1 MMKYKISLDDVLG
14 GTDDIRIANAVRKL
28 TMADHTNTVF
38 YADIVDVH
46 VLDASVELS
55 IEASTI
61 NTNSFEQQIRNLHGI
76 KLERLS

>member
-1 MMKYKISLDDVLG
+1 MIKYKISLDGVLG
-14 GTDDIRIANAVRKL
+14 GTDDIKIANAVRKL

-46 VLDASVELS
+46 VLDKSVELS

-61 NTNSFEQQIRNLHGI
+61 NTNSFEQEIRDLHGI
-76 KLERLS
+76 TLGRLS